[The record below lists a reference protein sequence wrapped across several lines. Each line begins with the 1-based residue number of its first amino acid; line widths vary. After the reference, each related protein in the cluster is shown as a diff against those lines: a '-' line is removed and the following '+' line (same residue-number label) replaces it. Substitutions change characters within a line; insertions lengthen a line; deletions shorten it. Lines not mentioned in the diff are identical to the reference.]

1 MARKANE
8 KKSPLKDKPLRN
20 PGQSLDEQIQS
31 ILDGKVS
38 EYIFITVVVLAFT
51 LLEWIRWSLKLPYSP
66 VGMTIAAML
75 VVPYCIFRLIGIK
88 AQLRRLKL
96 GRDGERAVGQYL
108 ELLREKGCRVFHDI
122 VAEGFNIDHVVIGE
136 HGVFAIETKT
146 FSKPSKGKAE
156 IKVENEHINVN
167 GRSSSDILTQARAI
181 AGSLQEII
189 KASTGKDVPVRT
201 AVVFPGWFVHSK
213 NGPKDIWFL
222 NPKALPTYIENTPK
236 TLSREDMMLV
246 SYHISRHIRQAGTQ

>member
-1 MARKANE
+1 MGFFN
-8 KKSPLKDKPLRN
+8 SL
-20 PGQSLDEQIQS
+20 LDEQIQS

-38 EYIFITVVVLAFT
+38 DYIVIAVVVLVFT
-51 LLEWIRWSLKLPYSP
+51 LLEWIRWSLELPYSP
-66 VGMTIAAML
+66 VGMTIAAAL
-75 VVPYCIFRLIGIK
+75 VVPYCAYRLIGIK
-88 AQLRRLKL
+88 AQLRKLKL
-96 GRDGERAVGQYL
+96 GRDGEKVVGQYL
-108 ELLREKGCRVFHDI
+108 ELLREKGCRVYHDI
-122 VAEGFNIDHVVIGE
+122 VGEGFNIDHVVVGE

-156 IKVENEHINVN
+156 IKIDKEEIHVN
-167 GRSSSDILTQARAI
+167 GGSNSEILAQARAI

-236 TLSREDMMLV
+236 ILSREDMMLV
-246 SYHISRHIRQAGTQ
+246 SYHISRYIRQAGTQ